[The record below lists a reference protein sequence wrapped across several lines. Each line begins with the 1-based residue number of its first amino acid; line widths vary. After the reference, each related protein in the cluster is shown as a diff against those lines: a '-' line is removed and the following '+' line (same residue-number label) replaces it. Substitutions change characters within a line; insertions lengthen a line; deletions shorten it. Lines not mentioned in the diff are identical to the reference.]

1 MIIDGKT
8 FREAERHLEGFTGM
22 EKLVNWKEKKNLI
35 VAKMRAREIMLQA
48 WVLEEHENST

>member
-1 MIIDGKT
+1 VIIDGKT